1 MRREIRLSIL
11 KLLFILKK
19 SVWPPVSS
27 LEKNFSY
34 ILLQPSIKKSLL
46 VSILFFACLGAQAI
60 DLTKQDFKYLYDPY
74 SPVGI
79 KHKLTQTNGDF
90 TLYIMLNLKNPL
102 RQEYFFEVD
111 ILAQKGY
118 KDKGDITVDAEL
130 IKQDSTRKLMLL
142 KYQFNVD
149 ESYDLLVGNFL
160 INSINYYYD
169 IPINAGLKFPTPEIV
184 PLKKNG
190 WPYFDNYLVQGSTV
204 DFGRV
209 VYTFQYND
217 QFGTAMPPMAS
228 DIEPSSNTIKI
239 DSSFVSTSFSP
250 DKERILFFSQTDSS
264 SNAGCSFLSVSPYY
278 PKLRRID
285 DLAKSILYLC
295 KKEEYEKIEYA
306 SDTKKE
312 FDRFWTSLVSSP
324 DRARS
329 ILKRYF
335 THVTHANSF
344 FTNYKEGWRT
354 DRGMIY
360 IIYGNP
366 REVTR
371 SDDKEIWTYT
381 INGKKQNFNF
391 AKVPNLFVQHHYVL
405 IRDKDLSKVW
415 LNEVGIWRKGNM

>member
-1 MRREIRLSIL
+1 
-11 KLLFILKK
+11 
-19 SVWPPVSS
+19 
-27 LEKNFSY
+27 
-34 ILLQPSIKKSLL
+34 
-46 VSILFFACLGAQAI
+46 
-60 DLTKQDFKYLYDPY
+60 
-74 SPVGI
+74 
-79 KHKLTQTNGDF
+79 
-90 TLYIMLNLKNPL
+90 ML
-102 RQEYFFEVD
+102 
-111 ILAQKGY
+111 
-118 KDKGDITVDAEL
+118 L
-130 IKQDSTRKLMLL
+130 IK
-142 KYQFNVD
+142 
-149 ESYDLLVGNFL
+149 
-160 INSINYYYD
+160 
-169 IPINAGLKFPTPEIV
+169 KFPTPEIV

-190 WPYFDNYLVQGSTV
+190 WPYFDNYVVQGNTV
-204 DFGRV
+204 NFEKTT
-209 VYTFQYND
+209 YSFQYND

-228 DIEPSSNTIKI
+228 DAEPSSNTIKI
-239 DSSFVSTSFSP
+239 DSSFTSTSFTP
-250 DKERILFFSQTDSS
+250 DKERILFFNQTDSS

-295 KKEEYEKIEYA
+295 KKEEYDKIQSA

-312 FDRFWTSLVSSP
+312 FDRFWVSVVSSE

-335 THVTHANSF
+335 NHVRYANAY

-366 REVTR
+366 KEVIR
-371 SDDKEIWTYT
+371 SDDKEIWIYT

-415 LNEVGIWRKGNM
+415 LNQVGIWRKGNM

>member
-1 MRREIRLSIL
+1 MRREIRLTL
-11 KLLFILKK
+11 PKLLFFSQK
-19 SVWPPVSS
+19 SVWHS
-27 LEKNFSY
+27 FSTLGY
-34 ILLQPSIKKSLL
+34 IIPSIRFGLTKKSALL
-46 VSILFFACLGAQAI
+46 MTLLLFSWFGVQAI
-60 DLTKQDFKYLYDPY
+60 DLTKQDFRYLYDPY

-79 KHKLTQTNGDF
+79 KHKLTQTNNDF
-90 TLYIMLNLKNPL
+90 TLYIMLTLKNPL
-102 RQEYFFEVD
+102 RQEYFFDID
-111 ILAQKGY
+111 ILAQQGY
-118 KDKGDITVDAEL
+118 KDKGDVVIDTEL
-130 IKQDSTRKLMLL
+130 IKQDSTRKLILL
-142 KYQFNVD
+142 KYQFKVD
-149 ESYDLLVGNFL
+149 EKYDLLVGNFL

-169 IPINAGLKFPTPEIV
+169 IPIHSGLKFPTPEIV

-190 WPYFDNYLVQGSTV
+190 WPYFDNYIVQGNTV
-204 DFGRV
+204 GFGQMA
-209 VYTFQYND
+209 YTFQYND
-217 QFGTAMPPMAS
+217 QFGTSMPPMSS
-228 DIEPSSNTIKI
+228 DPEPSSNTIKI
-239 DSSFVSTSFSP
+239 DSSFVSTSFTP
-250 DKERILFFSQTDSS
+250 DKERKLFFNQTDSS
-264 SNAGCSFLSVSPYY
+264 NNAGCSFISVSPYY

-295 KKEEYEKIEYA
+295 KKEEYERIQYA

-312 FDRFWTSLVSSP
+312 FDRFWISLVNSP

-335 THVTHANSF
+335 THVTHANTF

-366 REVTR
+366 KEVIR